1 MDTTKEKNEKRMPN
15 EVCGCDT
22 AAEQAPVTQEELHAA
37 IDRLLIWSAVTKAEL
52 SSLPLLKEV
61 IKPDVYSE
69 RRMMCLHLK
78 I

>member
-37 IDRLLIWSAVTKAEL
+37 IDRLLDLVGRYKGRAVVAAFIEGSDKTC
-52 SSLPLLKEV
+52 V
-61 IKPDVYSE
+61 CI
-69 RRMMCLHLK
+69 
-78 I
+78 